1 MEAESRLDIAIPL
14 EGLGKA
20 LVHSRK
26 PQVLLANLEIVY
38 RTLVPREDLEMAVSH
53 NLVPTEALEMAVSHN
68 QAQTEGLKAVSLGLV
83 QR

>member
-26 PQVLLANLEIVY
+26 PQVLMANLEIVS
-38 RTLVPREDLEMAVSH
+38 RSLVPREDLEMAVSH
-53 NLVPTEALEMAVSHN
+53 DLVPREALEMAVFHN
-68 QAQTEGLKAVSLGLV
+68 QAQMEDLKTVSLGLV